1 MRLSSKHA
9 VITGAGSGIG
19 AAIAQR
25 FASEGATVW
34 LMDRDLA
41 AAQRIADAIRAN
53 GRNATALECDV
64 SSESSV
70 HSAMERVEAVDIAVN
85 NAGISHVG
93 TLESTT
99 GEDLDRVYQVNIKGV
114 FHVSKSAV
122 QRMLGQ
128 GGGVILNLC
137 SVAAKIGIE
146 ARFAYSM
153 TKGAVYSMTL
163 QMARDYVSKKIR
175 CNCICPA
182 RIHTPFVDGFLQKN
196 YPGKETEMLEK
207 LSAWQPVG
215 RMGRPDEVASL
226 ATYLCSDEADFVTGS
241 SYDLDGG
248 ATLLR

>member
-1 MRLSSKHA
+1 MRLHSKHA

-34 LMDRDLA
+34 LMDRDLG
-41 AAQRIADAIRAN
+41 AAQKVADAIRAS
-53 GRNATALECDV
+53 GLIATALECDV
-64 SSESSV
+64 SNESSV
-70 HSAMERVEAVDIAVN
+70 HAAMERVEAVDIVVN

-93 TLESTT
+93 TLETTT
-99 GEDLDRVYQVNIKGV
+99 GEDMDRVYQVNIKGV

-122 QRMLGQ
+122 KRMLGR

-153 TKGAVYSMTL
+153 TKGAVYAMTL
-163 QMARDYVSKKIR
+163 QMARDYVSKNIR

-196 YPGKETEMLEK
+196 YPGKEAEMLEK
-207 LSAWQPVG
+207 LSAWQPIG

-226 ATYLCSDEADFVTGS
+226 ATYLCSEEASFVTGS

>member
-19 AAIAQR
+19 AAIARR

-34 LMDRDLA
+34 LMDRDIA
-41 AAQRIADAIRAN
+41 GAQKIAEAIRAS

-70 HSAMERVEAVDIAVN
+70 RSAMEQVQAVDIAVN

-93 TLESTT
+93 TLENTT
-99 GEDLDRVYQVNIKGV
+99 AEDLDRVYQVNIKGV
-114 FHVSKSAV
+114 FHVSKAAV

-153 TKGAVYSMTL
+153 TKGAVYAMTL

-196 YPGKETEMLEK
+196 YPGKEAEMLEK

>member
-1 MRLSSKHA
+1 MRLNSKHA

-19 AAIAQR
+19 AAIANR

-34 LMDRDLA
+34 LLDRDGA
-41 AAQRIADAIRAN
+41 AAQKIADIIRAKGSKAN
-53 GRNATALECDV
+53 ALECDV
-64 SSESSV
+64 SSEASV
-70 HSAMERVEAVDIAVN
+70 QSAMSQIEAVDIAVN

-93 TLESTT
+93 TVETTT

-114 FHVSKSAV
+114 FHVSKTAV

-153 TKGAVYSMTL
+153 TKGAVYAMTL
-163 QMARDYVSKKIR
+163 QMARDYVSKNIR
-175 CNCICPA
+175 CTCICPA

-196 YPGKETEMLEK
+196 YPGKESEMLEK
-207 LSAWQPVG
+207 LSSWQPIG
-215 RMGRPDEVASL
+215 RMGHPDEVASL
-226 ATYLCSDEADFVTGS
+226 ATYLCSDEASFVTGS

>member
-41 AAQRIADAIRAN
+41 AAQKISDAIRAK
-53 GRNATALECDV
+53 GWNATALECDV
-64 SSESSV
+64 SNESSV
-70 HSAMERVEAVDIAVN
+70 CSAMEQVEAVDIAVN

-99 GEDLDRVYQVNIKGV
+99 AEDLDRVYQVNIKGV

-122 QRMLGQ
+122 QRMLVQ

-137 SVAAKIGIE
+137 SVAAKVGIE

-153 TKGAVYSMTL
+153 TKGAVYAMTL

-196 YPGKETEMLEK
+196 YPGKEAEMLEK

>member
-1 MRLSSKHA
+1 
-9 VITGAGSGIG
+9 
-19 AAIAQR
+19 
-25 FASEGATVW
+25 
-34 LMDRDLA
+34 
-41 AAQRIADAIRAN
+41 
-53 GRNATALECDV
+53 
-64 SSESSV
+64 
-70 HSAMERVEAVDIAVN
+70 
-85 NAGISHVG
+85 
-93 TLESTT
+93 
-99 GEDLDRVYQVNIKGV
+99 
-114 FHVSKSAV
+114 
-122 QRMLGQ
+122 
-128 GGGVILNLC
+128 
-137 SVAAKIGIE
+137 
-146 ARFAYSM
+146 M

-226 ATYLCSDEADFVTGS
+226 ATYLCSDEADCVTGS

>member
-1 MRLSSKHA
+1 MRLTSKHA

-41 AAQRIADAIRAN
+41 AAQKIADAICAQ
-53 GRNATALECDV
+53 GRNAMALECDV
-64 SSESSV
+64 SNESSV
-70 HSAMERVEAVDIAVN
+70 QSAMKQVEAVDIAVN

-93 TLESTT
+93 TVESTT

-122 QRMLGQ
+122 SRMLGQ
-128 GGGVILNLC
+128 GGGMILNLC

-153 TKGAVYSMTL
+153 TKGAVYAMTL

-196 YPGKETEMLEK
+196 YPGQEAEMLEK
-207 LSAWQPVG
+207 LSAWQPAG